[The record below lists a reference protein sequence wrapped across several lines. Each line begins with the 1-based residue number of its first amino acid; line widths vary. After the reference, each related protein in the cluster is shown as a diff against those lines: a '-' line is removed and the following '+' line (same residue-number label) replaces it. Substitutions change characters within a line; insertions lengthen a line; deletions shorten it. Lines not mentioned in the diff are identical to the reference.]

1 MSKRMIFLI
10 AIAALAAGFV
20 AWKLLAKP
28 DLPAGIASGNGR
40 LEANELF
47 VSAKIPGRVKEV
59 LVDEGDTV
67 TPGQVVAR
75 LDTEELEASLRQAE
89 AQVDQ
94 ARQTE
99 RAAMADVQTK
109 RAQLN
114 TRRAEIAEKQ
124 ADLSYASQQSSRSQ
138 GLVKT
143 GAVSFQEAQLDSSQM
158 LAKRAQVAGS
168 RADFVAAQA
177 DLAQS
182 QATVGRMTSTIQ
194 AASAEADRIR
204 AQIKDTVLVAP
215 IGAASSAPC
224 RTGRGPGAGGR
235 VYSIVDLSDVYMYV
249 FLPESVTGKVRSA
262 RKRASCWTRRRNIR
276 SAPLSPYVSP
286 MAQFTPKTVET
297 AEERHNLTFR
307 VKLQIPKERLRQYE
321 ALVKTGLPGM
331 GYVRFDNG
339 TQWPATLS
347 AAGQAYRATCG
358 TPPVARR
365 PVMDAFGLDFCA
377 SAPGA
382 HPSIRQGRRARQR
395 QPRHSGQQ
403 DDRPDR
409 AGRRRQV
416 DPAGHARRR
425 AQDPDRRGRG
435 ARRRHRRRAVPQ
447 RGLRADR
454 LHAAG
459 PGQEPLSD
467 ASDLRERRLLRPAVR
482 PVARGARVADRRAV
496 RTAPTSRRSATG
508 RPASCRAA

>member
-99 RAAMADVQTK
+99 RAAIADVQTK

-204 AQIKDTVLVAP
+204 AQMKDTVLVAP
-215 IGAASSAPC
+215 I
-224 RTGRGPGAGGR
+224 RGRIERRLAEEGEVVGAGGR
-235 VYSIVDLSDVYMYV
+235 VYSMVDLSDVYMYV
-249 FLPESVTGKVRSA
+249 FLPEKVTGKLRLGSEA
-262 RKRASCWTRRRNIR
+262 RIVLDAAPQYPIRAYVS
-276 SAPLSPYVSP
+276 YVSP
-286 MAQFTPKTVET
+286 TAQFTPKTVET
-297 AEERHNLTFR
+297 AEERHNLSFR
-307 VKLQIPKERLRQYE
+307 VKLQIPKERLAQYE
-321 ALVKTGLPGM
+321 ALVKAGVPGM

-339 TQWPATLS
+339 TQWPAKL
-347 AAGQAYRATCG
+347 
-358 TPPVARR
+358 
-365 PVMDAFGLDFCA
+365 
-377 SAPGA
+377 
-382 HPSIRQGRRARQR
+382 
-395 QPRHSGQQ
+395 QP
-403 DDRPDR
+403 
-409 AGRRRQV
+409 
-416 DPAGHARRR
+416 
-425 AQDPDRRGRG
+425 
-435 ARRRHRRRAVPQ
+435 
-447 RGLRADR
+447 
-454 LHAAG
+454 
-459 PGQEPLSD
+459 
-467 ASDLRERRLLRPAVR
+467 
-482 PVARGARVADRRAV
+482 
-496 RTAPTSRRSATG
+496 
-508 RPASCRAA
+508 PASVPSNLWSTSGSSKAK